1 MFIFI
6 LLCGASKGFMKAFK
20 SFIRLFE
27 APQSSAE
34 IKTEVNY
41 FCLSGIGTGRV
52 NLTEKIFHNSSVIRQ
67 KGESQNGCFVWVSGG
82 KKCSLFGKFG
92 VRCFFFWNTRFEI
105 RIFTLLTTNWYSSMK
120 TYYWQQ
126 NIFLNWETN
135 KF

>member
-20 SFIRLFE
+20 GFIRLFE

-34 IKTEVNY
+34 IRQVNY

-67 KGESQNGCFVWVSGG
+67 KGESQN
-82 KKCSLFGKFG
+82 
-92 VRCFFFWNTRFEI
+92 
-105 RIFTLLTTNWYSSMK
+105 
-120 TYYWQQ
+120 
-126 NIFLNWETN
+126 
-135 KF
+135 